1 MNRHIGGSILP
12 SSDAQVLQ
20 LKTGEHGVFQVRA
33 LPELD
38 THAVYFARTT
48 ADLGTDEVMVASH
61 PNGYSC
67 DTLAKRTIAAW
78 TNGEVKHALGQFDH
92 IITCGGRGLDREI
105 VEALASGNLEP
116 VFGAQPSPSI

>member
-12 SSDAQVLQ
+12 SSDPLVLQ
-20 LKTGEHGVFQVRA
+20 TKTGEHGVFQVRA

-38 THAVYFARTT
+38 THALYFARTA

-67 DTLAKRTIAAW
+67 DTLGKRTIAAW
-78 TNGEVKHALGQFDH
+78 SDGAVEHALGQFDH
-92 IITCGGRGLDREI
+92 IITCGGRGVDRDM
-105 VEALASGNLEP
+105 VEALAQGEIERL
-116 VFGAQPSPSI
+116 FDAQPGPKL

>member
-12 SSDAQVLQ
+12 SSDPLVLQ
-20 LKTGEHGVFQVRA
+20 TKTGEHGVFQVRA

-38 THAVYFARTT
+38 THALYFARTA

-67 DTLAKRTIAAW
+67 DTLGKRTIAAW
-78 TNGEVKHALGQFDH
+78 SDGAVEHALGQFDH
-92 IITCGGRGLDREI
+92 IITCGGRGVDRDL
-105 VEALASGNLEP
+105 VEALARGEIERL
-116 VFGAQPSPSI
+116 FDAQPGMSI

>member
-20 LKTGEHGVFQVRA
+20 TKTGEHGVFQVRV

-38 THAVYFARTT
+38 THAVYFARTA
-48 ADLGTDEVMVASH
+48 ADLGADEVMIASH

-78 TNGEVKHALGQFDH
+78 TDGQVDHALGQFDH
-92 IITCGGRGLDREI
+92 IITCGGRGLERDI
-105 VEALASGNLEP
+105 VEALARGEVEQL
-116 VFGAQPSPSI
+116 FDALPSLSH